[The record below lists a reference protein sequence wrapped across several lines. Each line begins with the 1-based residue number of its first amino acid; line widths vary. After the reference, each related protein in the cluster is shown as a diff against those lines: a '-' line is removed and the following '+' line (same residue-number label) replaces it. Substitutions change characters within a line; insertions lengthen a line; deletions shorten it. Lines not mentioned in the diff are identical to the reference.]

1 LARSLAFG
9 QVSVTLTL
17 ALAIREC
24 QLTKSHGVINFWPGN
39 EPANRNFFR
48 KQEAWGPLMDKIRP
62 LGDRILVKR
71 IKEEEKTKGG
81 IIIPDTAKEKPQEG
95 KVVAV
100 GKGKK
105 TDEGKVIALD
115 VKAGDRILFG
125 KYSGSE
131 IKLEGEEHLILREDD
146 ILGILE

>member
-1 LARSLAFG
+1 
-9 QVSVTLTL
+9 
-17 ALAIREC
+17 
-24 QLTKSHGVINFWPGN
+24 
-39 EPANRNFFR
+39 
-48 KQEAWGPLMDKIRP
+48 MKIRP

-81 IIIPDTAKEKPQEG
+81 LIIPDTAKEKPQEG

-100 GKGKK
+100 GKGKT
-105 TDEGKVIALD
+105 TDEGKIIPLD

-131 IKLEGEEHLILREDD
+131 VKIEGEEHLILREDD
-146 ILGILE
+146 ILGVIE